1 MKPQPNMHQDSEDF
15 MVQGKVLRSSESQKL
30 NNKVKFEVKEQDLQ
44 GKDLEQQNLYLT
56 QLSQTIDSE
65 LVSLS

>member
-1 MKPQPNMHQDSEDF
+1 MHQDSEDF

>member
-1 MKPQPNMHQDSEDF
+1 

>member
-1 MKPQPNMHQDSEDF
+1 

-30 NNKVKFEVKEQDLQ
+30 NNKVMFEVKEHDLQ